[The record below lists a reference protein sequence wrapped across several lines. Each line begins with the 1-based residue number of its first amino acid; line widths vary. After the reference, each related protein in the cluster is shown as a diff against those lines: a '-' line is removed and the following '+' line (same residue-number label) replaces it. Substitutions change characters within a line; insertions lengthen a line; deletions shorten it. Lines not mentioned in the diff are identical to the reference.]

1 MHYGEGGWGG
11 DEEFSCIIKQKTFD
25 YIGVHFQQNTD
36 CSIILDQNQYINT
49 INLMPIS
56 PEQSRQCY
64 HPLSKEETTL
74 LRGALR
80 KLNWVAGMT
89 RSEISFHVCEISTK
103 IKTTAISDI
112 ISVKKV
118 IKFIKNTPPPPQK
131 NNNNTPSHIK
141 IPSLEL
147 GSVLWRNLQQI
158 ARWQ

>member
-1 MHYGEGGWGG
+1 MKLKEELIKLGVLTSAFDREIFIWAKGHKAIGIVACFVSYALWGGGLGG
-11 DEEFSCIIKQKTFD
+11 DEEFSCIIKQKIFD

-89 RSEISFHVCEISTK
+89 RSEISFHVC
-103 IKTTAISDI
+103 
-112 ISVKKV
+112 
-118 IKFIKNTPPPPQK
+118 
-131 NNNNTPSHIK
+131 
-141 IPSLEL
+141 
-147 GSVLWRNLQQI
+147 
-158 ARWQ
+158 

>member
-1 MHYGEGGWGG
+1 MHY
-11 DEEFSCIIKQKTFD
+11 KTAKK
-25 YIGVHFQQNTD
+25 YD

-89 RSEISFHVCEISTK
+89 RSEISFHVCEISIK
-103 IKTTAISDI
+103 IKTTTISDI
-112 ISVKKV
+112 ISVNKV
-118 IKFIKNTPPPPQK
+118 YITSVNSSLSRTPPPHPQK
-131 NNNNTPSHIK
+131 KRTPQVTSKYHHLNSFLYYDASVNK
-141 IPSLEL
+141 LPD
-147 GSVLWRNLQQI
+147 GSNQGGCILVFCT
-158 ARWQ
+158 